1 LVLKSSLYF
10 QVAQKNTSQHSLN
23 AITSFLS
30 DLPSSALHNRK
41 ISLNVTS
48 ATNVRTGVV
57 SLVVSN
63 IDSLYYCVLPF
74 LDSSTMYTRKAID
87 YKLWKINLILKI
99 QGYFLLPEGK
109 KLFLK
114 ISDILNK
121 RYSTSTINTDE
132 TIEEI
137 LELSQ
142 AIFMKDPPFDI
153 QANIGH
159 IDNVR
164 KWSKASLSWRKPYT
178 SLYICK

>member
-1 LVLKSSLYF
+1 
-10 QVAQKNTSQHSLN
+10 
-23 AITSFLS
+23 
-30 DLPSSALHNRK
+30 
-41 ISLNVTS
+41 
-48 ATNVRTGVV
+48 
-57 SLVVSN
+57 
-63 IDSLYYCVLPF
+63 
-74 LDSSTMYTRKAID
+74 
-87 YKLWKINLILKI
+87 
-99 QGYFLLPEGK
+99 LPEGK

-164 KWSKASLSWRKPYT
+164 K
-178 SLYICK
+178 